1 MFHFEVVLFCGPFGP
16 VNELKTKKKEEE
28 NPQRRCWLLAMEKKR
43 KPSAGSDTELS
54 KAPLDGVGVG
64 FPAAAA
70 DALN

>member
-1 MFHFEVVLFCGPFGP
+1 
-16 VNELKTKKKEEE
+16 
-28 NPQRRCWLLAMEKKR
+28 MEKKR